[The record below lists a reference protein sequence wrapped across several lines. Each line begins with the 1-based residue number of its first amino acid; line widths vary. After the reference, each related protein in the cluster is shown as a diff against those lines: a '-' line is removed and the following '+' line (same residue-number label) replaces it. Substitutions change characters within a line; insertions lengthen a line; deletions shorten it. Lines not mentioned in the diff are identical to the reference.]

1 MNLREDVAV
10 ALADHRDGLVVGEL
24 VDAVVEVAHPY
35 AVELAAA
42 EQVRRRKEA
51 EVVEVEV
58 EAAAAA
64 VVVVV
69 VEMAVVAVVVVAV
82 VAAVAARHLGGEV
95 ERGHAEAQV
104 LQDRA
109 DVAVALENFLLVRG
123 EVRVDER
130 YPRRAVGEANC
141 DGALRRGRS
150 GR

>member
-1 MNLREDVAV
+1 M
-10 ALADHRDGLVVGEL
+10 
-24 VDAVVEVAHPY
+24 
-35 AVELAAA
+35 
-42 EQVRRRKEA
+42 
-51 EVVEVEV
+51 
-58 EAAAAA
+58 
-64 VVVVV
+64 
-69 VEMAVVAVVVVAV
+69 V

-130 YPRRAVGEANC
+130 YPRRAVGEADR

-150 GR
+150 GRCELDGAGLRGSDEAPRPGRVAYSYLVLPDAEDAGGHVRRLDARQGVGVAAVDEDDELDLAHRAVGDADVRDAQVLR